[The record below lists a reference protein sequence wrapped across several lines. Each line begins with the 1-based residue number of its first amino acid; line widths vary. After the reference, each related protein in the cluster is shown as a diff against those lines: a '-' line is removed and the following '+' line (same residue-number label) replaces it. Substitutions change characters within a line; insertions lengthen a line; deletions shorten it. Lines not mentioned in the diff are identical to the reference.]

1 MRISSSNEIRIF
13 LSTYYTCVFIPNF
26 RPKTKKSSAAQRA
39 RKQKKNYAQSLLINN
54 ATPSEVQT
62 DVTDANNVS
71 YVEPQSSH
79 SRYLKFIA
87 NETPSQKSKRLE
99 KMKERYASL
108 NPDEKAAILENTKE
122 RHTNLTESERADRLD
137 KMKERYASLNPGDKA
152 AMLENIKE
160 RHANLTESERADKLD
175 KMKERYASLN
185 PGDKAAM
192 LENIKERHAN
202 LTESERADKLCKMK
216 KRYAN
221 LAPTE
226 REETI
231 NKNLKRMHET
241 LSSETSLNRENRLQQ
256 NKERKARSR
265 QNERNRKNDTSIH
278 HNQHDFIYPKQIYDY
293 HKDLYKLKIETC
305 NICNEKWPIYGQI
318 RQEDRCD
325 RCKREKNPPF
335 LYSDDNDMDPGVQPD
350 ELKGLTQAEE
360 LLISGVI
367 PIISVHKLPYGQMGY
382 KGHVINFPQEVSEVA
397 EILPRLPNDLKLLI
411 FKKKIKQ
418 EYTKILLYDAHM
430 LKRLYVG

>member
-160 RHANLTESERADKLD
+160 RHANLTESERADKLC
-175 KMKERYASLN
+175 KMK
-185 PGDKAAM
+185 D
-192 LENIKERHAN
+192 RHAN
-202 LTESERADKLCKMK
+202 LTETERADTLGKMK

-256 NKERKARSR
+256 K
-265 QNERNRKNDTSIH
+265 
-278 HNQHDFIYPKQIYDY
+278 
-293 HKDLYKLKIETC
+293 
-305 NICNEKWPIYGQI
+305 
-318 RQEDRCD
+318 
-325 RCKREKNPPF
+325 
-335 LYSDDNDMDPGVQPD
+335 
-350 ELKGLTQAEE
+350 
-360 LLISGVI
+360 
-367 PIISVHKLPYGQMGY
+367 
-382 KGHVINFPQEVSEVA
+382 
-397 EILPRLPNDLKLLI
+397 
-411 FKKKIKQ
+411 
-418 EYTKILLYDAHM
+418 
-430 LKRLYVG
+430 